1 MNTGLWAQNTGLW
14 AQWSLDLPEDDWS
27 GVWTLGITLR
37 PLMVQMRCGQAN
49 PRHALASFLA
59 DLKAGNK
66 AARYTLDFLREHNW
80 PHYLEIIAAMEDV
93 S

>member
-1 MNTGLWAQNTGLW
+1 
-14 AQWSLDLPEDDWS
+14 
-27 GVWTLGITLR
+27 
-37 PLMVQMRCGQAN
+37 MVQMRCGQAN